1 MVGVAVVATIVD
13 LSLRFSVKGLPV
25 GLMGFSQVLGK
36 SNFFF
41 FQCGHEPCPKLH
53 KDIFFLHLLE
63 VAMFLFE
70 NASTAFSSSST
81 SAFSSNIKPQPGG

>member
-41 FQCGHEPCPKLH
+41 FFNVDMSLVPSCTK
-53 KDIFFLHLLE
+53 IFF
-63 VAMFLFE
+63 FC
-70 NASTAFSSSST
+70 
-81 SAFSSNIKPQPGG
+81 IYWK